1 LSTSVALPRTRGA
14 QPSSVLLDPRRLL
27 RSVYLGRLAIAG
39 AIFLA
44 AVFVW
49 READRSATLVASL
62 LVTGA
67 MVFTGTS
74 AIFSESRRV
83 PLTRT
88 FLETQALFDLVIVTT
103 IVHITGGDVSQFAA
117 LYILLIAFYALLLSA
132 AGGLLVSAAACV
144 LYFGDVILGHE
155 AALNLALWLQL
166 GLFATVAITSGYIAA
181 RLREARDVR
190 EELTAELEKVRLQ
203 ATDILR
209 NIRSGII
216 TVDSGGAL
224 VYANPAAI
232 ALLGISL
239 QDRVGSH
246 VLSTL
251 ANVSPTLAGAL
262 ERAAT
267 EGVRTIRAE
276 GTVSHSGRRFPIGL
290 NTTFTSHG

>member
-190 EELTAELEKVRLQ
+190 EELTAELERCGCRRR
-203 ATDILR
+203 TF
-209 NIRSGII
+209 SGI
-216 TVDSGGAL
+216 SA
-224 VYANPAAI
+224 PAS
-232 ALLGISL
+232 SL
-239 QDRVGSH
+239 WIPAERWYTPTQPRSRC
-246 VLSTL
+246 S
-251 ANVSPTLAGAL
+251 ASPS
-262 ERAAT
+262 R
-267 EGVRTIRAE
+267 
-276 GTVSHSGRRFPIGL
+276 TVSDRTCCPLSRTSRRRSPVHSNGPRRKGFAP
-290 NTTFTSHG
+290 FAPKER